1 MDYIICRRCLKDR
14 RLQGDMKS
22 SESASNSSL
31 QDNFGCPEK
40 DASESKCWVV
50 LFYIKG
56 FRNPLI
62 YWDHCCYWKTTL
74 NQTEQLCLQCFSS
87 KSNQASS
94 HIIASVL
101 SISYKTNIWIC
112 PNWASSLTCFVHLS
126 AYQIVR
132 ISRSPLKW
140 TSCRSHCLKLSRS
153 MWESVGQVNH
163 TCSPKPW
170 WRSQTC
176 AVSVL
181 KVGWTLTYRVV
192 MTELTI
198 SKVMF
203 LKCCVVTATGMH
215 Y

>member
-1 MDYIICRRCLKDR
+1 
-14 RLQGDMKS
+14 MKS
-22 SESASNSSL
+22 
-31 QDNFGCPEK
+31 QHRT
-40 DASESKCWVV
+40 VV
-50 LFYIKG
+50 CRITLDVRKRTQVRANAELFSFILKG
-56 FRNPLI
+56 FLTLQFKVH
-62 YWDHCCYWKTTL
+62 WDHCCYWKTTL
-74 NQTEQLCLQCFSS
+74 NPTAQLCLQCFSS
-87 KSNQASS
+87 KSNQTSS

-170 WRSQTC
+170 WRSPTC

-181 KVGWTLTYRVV
+181 KVGWTLAYRVV
-192 MTELTI
+192 MIELTI

-203 LKCCVVTATGMH
+203 LKCCVVTATGRH